1 MNLNTKMFCQI
12 CLGIGQNNSL
22 TTLQVSGNKID
33 SRALKSIQ
41 IIIKFVQQLDYIDLT
56 GNKFNSLDQKTISI
70 LNHIKNKIVLVGEA
84 WQNKV

>member
-1 MNLNTKMFCQI
+1 MFCQI

-22 TTLQVSGNKID
+22 MTLQVSGNKID

-56 GNKFNSLDQKTISI
+56 GNKLNSLDQKTISI
-70 LNHIKNKIVLVGEA
+70 LNHIKSKIVLVGEA